1 MMICSIK
8 WETEQRTRILL
19 LRTLWKL
26 TLTLHSSLFLIVG
39 WNISSVTLT
48 RDKTLTSRRVEHVNL
63 CNQNRK
69 IISNSS
75 LFLHYYCSYK
85 PSLHFSPQ
93 SFSLILTSEKP
104 RAWKNDD
111 HKYSLSLA
119 VSRQGQASLLYP
131 ITFENDGDTKNDI
144 KHIEMF
150 IKRSRI
156 PGSGW
161 RLSLEFA
168 VNNEEL
174 DRKAESRI
182 FRNHLQNSNKFRP
195 STDLSRVPIWEAEL

>member
-75 LFLHYYCSYK
+75 LFLHYYSIIYLYIIIYK
-85 PSLHFSPQ
+85 PTLHFSPQ

-104 RAWKNDD
+104 RACKNDD

-119 VSRQGQASLLYP
+119 VSRQGQASLLYL
-131 ITFENDGDTKNDI
+131 
-144 KHIEMF
+144 H
-150 IKRSRI
+150 
-156 PGSGW
+156 
-161 RLSLEFA
+161 
-168 VNNEEL
+168 
-174 DRKAESRI
+174 
-182 FRNHLQNSNKFRP
+182 H
-195 STDLSRVPIWEAEL
+195 IWEWWRY